1 MQNGLYLPKHM
12 AEHLYMF
19 SGESVPV
26 TFRLKK
32 HILSDVIDWFGT
44 DIAFFD
50 ETEDEVTA
58 RVTVNWSAMRHWAL
72 QYCRHVKILTPRDLA
87 ETVKEDLQ
95 QALNTYMT

>member
-12 AEHLYMF
+12 AEHLNMF

-26 TFRLKK
+26 TFRMKK

-58 RVTVNWSAMRHWAL
+58 RVTVNYKVVNASATPMISIIIPIISWSAFL
-72 QYCRHVKILTPRDLA
+72 SVVL
-87 ETVKEDLQ
+87 
-95 QALNTYMT
+95 